1 MQNSIMTT
9 FRLCVCVLSHV
20 QLFVT
25 PWTVALQ
32 TSLPMEFPRQEYWSG
47 VLFPTPGGL
56 PNPGIKPMSLASP
69 EVAGGF
75 FTTCETWEALY
86 R

>member
-47 VLFPTPGGL
+47 FLFPNPGCL
-56 PNPGIKPMSLASP
+56 PNTGIKPMSLASP

-75 FTTCETWEALY
+75 FTTGETWEALY